1 MTFSLL
7 TIHYIHKINIT
18 YLIDLTISVCIPI
31 YIYTLLFMYSTHLIG
46 TYLIPGMLLGQEI

>member
-18 YLIDLTISVCIPI
+18 YLIDLTISVCILI
-31 YIYTLLFMYSTHLIG
+31 YIYTLLFMYSTHLTG